1 MRVPPIHSFE
11 DRMVTM
17 SMSQEDRIA
26 GVLRETLQKSGL
38 RPGGAIAVLLAAIQ
52 GIGAKR
58 LPRMSTRGRLPRSR
72 TCSGCSPRTVRTRR
86 RRHEDASRRKESG
99 GRWFESTQLYQ

>member
-38 RPGGAIAVLLAAIQ
+38 RPGEAIVPI
-52 GIGAKR
+52 
-58 LPRMSTRGRLPRSR
+58 S
-72 TCSGCSPRTVRTRR
+72 C
-86 RRHEDASRRKESG
+86 ERK
-99 GRWFESTQLYQ
+99 

>member
-38 RPGGAIAVLLAAIQ
+38 RPGEAIAVLLAAIQ
-52 GIGAKR
+52 GIVREEVAPHEYTRAVAAIAHVLR
-58 LPRMSTRGRLPRSR
+58 LFATHRQN
-72 TCSGCSPRTVRTRR
+72 
-86 RRHEDASRRKESG
+86 EKEAA
-99 GRWFESTQLYQ
+99 